1 MGLIKVVCGII
12 YQDNEIFICRR
23 RPEKSLGG
31 FWEFPGGKV
40 EKGEECEISKKSIEL
55 MERIVLPLLSIQKDA
70 LQRVADKDD
79 K

>member
-40 EKGEECEISKKSIEL
+40 EKGEECEISLLRELNSVPLDFLKTMGMFHLTKKPIS
-55 MERIVLPLLSIQKDA
+55 LLY
-70 LQRVADKDD
+70 
-79 K
+79 